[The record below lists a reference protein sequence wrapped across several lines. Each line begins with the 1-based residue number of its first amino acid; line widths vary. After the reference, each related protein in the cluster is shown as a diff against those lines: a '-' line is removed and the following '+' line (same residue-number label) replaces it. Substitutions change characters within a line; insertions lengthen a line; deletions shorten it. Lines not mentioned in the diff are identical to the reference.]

1 LARAKAERRKA
12 SGIEE
17 SFIAAFAPL
26 RQNFTAIFSAPA
38 GIRSTGN
45 GDKVKLMDYRKV
57 LALAAAFLIA
67 LSSIGMASAK
77 ANVNKDNDQ
86 RSLQA
91 IEPLNI
97 AILIQ
102 DDLVSQVGNEIG
114 VTRDFIRS
122 LPQGSRVMVGYI
134 TTGSLQVRQPFTTDL
149 EKAAKTLRIPTAAR
163 GSSAFNPY
171 VEVLEAL
178 RKFENDWTG
187 ANAVLLISDGLDTS
201 RGFDSTA
208 AGLTIDIDRTISE
221 ANKRRVAI
229 FSFYAPSVGLTSYSR
244 LAAGY
249 GQSSLNRVS
258 NETGG
263 RAFFQGTT
271 GFVTFDSY
279 FSRLRETLNRQYA
292 KAR

>member
-1 LARAKAERRKA
+1 MVYRK
-12 SGIEE
+12 
-17 SFIAAFAPL
+17 FAAFAVAVL
-26 RQNFTAIFSAPA
+26 
-38 GIRSTGN
+38 
-45 GDKVKLMDYRKV
+45 
-57 LALAAAFLIA
+57 LALSA
-67 LSSIGMASAK
+67 IGTASAK
-77 ANVNKDNDQ
+77 TNEQ

-102 DDLVSQVGNEIG
+102 DDLVPEVGNEIG

-134 TTGSLQVRQPFTTDL
+134 RAGSLQVRQPFTTDL
-149 EKAAKTLRIPTAAR
+149 EKAAKSLRIPTATT

-178 RKFENDWTG
+178 RKFDSEWSG

-208 AGLTIDIDRTISE
+208 AGHTLDIDRTISE
-221 ANKRRVAI
+221 ANKRRVSI
-229 FSFYAPSVGLTSYSR
+229 FSFYAPSVGLTSHSR
-244 LAAGY
+244 LAASY

-258 NETGG
+258 DDTGG

-279 FSRLRETLNRQYA
+279 FSRLSETLNRQYA
-292 KAR
+292 RAR

>member
-1 LARAKAERRKA
+1 M
-12 SGIEE
+12 
-17 SFIAAFAPL
+17 
-26 RQNFTAIFSAPA
+26 
-38 GIRSTGN
+38 
-45 GDKVKLMDYRKV
+45 VKLMNYRKV

-77 ANVNKDNDQ
+77 SNVNKENEQ
-86 RSLQA
+86 LQA

-134 TTGSLQVRQPFTTDL
+134 TTGTLQVRQPFTTDL
-149 EKAAKTLRIPTAAR
+149 EKAAKTLRIPIGSR

-178 RKFENDWTG
+178 RNFESDWTG

-208 AGLTIDIDRTISE
+208 AGQTIDIDRTISE

-229 FSFYAPSVGLTSYSR
+229 FSFYAPSVGLTSHSR
-244 LAAGY
+244 LAASY

-258 NETGG
+258 DKTGG
-263 RAFFQGTT
+263 KAFFQGTT

-292 KAR
+292 RAR

>member
-1 LARAKAERRKA
+1 M
-12 SGIEE
+12 
-17 SFIAAFAPL
+17 
-26 RQNFTAIFSAPA
+26 N
-38 GIRSTGN
+38 
-45 GDKVKLMDYRKV
+45 YRKV

-77 ANVNKDNDQ
+77 SNVNKENEQ
-86 RSLQA
+86 LQA

-134 TTGSLQVRQPFTTDL
+134 TTGTLQVRQPFTTDL
-149 EKAAKTLRIPTAAR
+149 EKAAKTLRIPIGSR

-178 RKFENDWTG
+178 RNFESDWTG

-208 AGLTIDIDRTISE
+208 AGQTIDIDRTISE

-229 FSFYAPSVGLTSYSR
+229 FSFYAPSVGLTSHSR
-244 LAAGY
+244 LAASY

-258 NETGG
+258 DKTGG
-263 RAFFQGTT
+263 KAFFQGAT

-292 KAR
+292 RAR

>member
-1 LARAKAERRKA
+1 
-12 SGIEE
+12 
-17 SFIAAFAPL
+17 
-26 RQNFTAIFSAPA
+26 
-38 GIRSTGN
+38 
-45 GDKVKLMDYRKV
+45 MYYRKF
-57 LALAAAFLIA
+57 LAWAVAFLIA
-67 LSSIGMASAK
+67 VSSVGVASAK
-77 ANVNKDNDQ
+77 TNAKSIDSEQ
-86 RSLQA
+86 RSLQG

-97 AILIQ
+97 AILVQ
-102 DDLVSQVGNEIG
+102 DDLISQVANEIG

-134 TTGSLQVRQPFTTDL
+134 TTGTLQVRQPFTTDL
-149 EKAAKTLRIPTAAR
+149 EKAAKSLRIPVASR
-163 GSSAFNPY
+163 SSSAFNPY

-178 RKFENDWTG
+178 RKFDSSWTN

-208 AGLTIDIDRTISE
+208 AGHTIDIDRTISA
-221 ANKRRVAI
+221 ANKRHVSI
-229 FSFYAPSVGLTSYSR
+229 FSFYAPSVGLTSHSR
-244 LAAGY
+244 LAASY

-279 FSRLRETLNRQYA
+279 FARLRETLNRQYA
-292 KAR
+292 RAR